1 MRFRRLGALFGYFMR
16 TMQTTIWRCLGM
28 VLLLATLGCDP
39 SFGWP
44 NFRHPGSF
52 AYQRW
57 KAEVFDPYPAT
68 DVGPT
73 PAGMRP
79 TWYDTPAPLPDRNYN
94 AALNRFGPAPPKESP
109 VMP

>member
-1 MRFRRLGALFGYFMR
+1 MR
-16 TMQTTIWRCLGM
+16 TMQSTIVRWLGM
-28 VLLLATLGCDP
+28 GLLLTTTGCSP
-39 SFGWP
+39 FVPEKFGWP
-44 NFRHPGSF
+44 NLLHPGGF

-57 KAEVFDPYPAT
+57 RAEVFDPYPAT

-79 TWYDTPAPLPDRNYN
+79 TWYDTPSPLPQRTFDSAR
-94 AALNRFGPAPPKESP
+94 LRFGPVPPKESP

>member
-1 MRFRRLGALFGYFMR
+1 MPAINSI
-16 TMQTTIWRCLGM
+16 TIKFWRCLGIA
-28 VLLLATLGCDP
+28 LLLACSGCGP
-39 SFGWP
+39 NFGWP
-44 NFRHPGSF
+44 HLHPGGF

-57 KAEVFDPYPAT
+57 RAEMFDPYPAT

-79 TWYDTPAPLPDRNYN
+79 TWYETPPAVPARLYGNS
-94 AALNRFGPAPPKESP
+94 LNRFGPPPDRNSP

>member
-1 MRFRRLGALFGYFMR
+1 MR
-16 TMQTTIWRCLGM
+16 TMQTTIWRWLGM
-28 VLLLATLGCDP
+28 GLLFAGSGCSP
-39 SFGWP
+39 YFGWP
-44 NFRHPGSF
+44 NLLHPGGF

-57 KAEVFDPYPAT
+57 RAEVFDPYPAT

-79 TWYDTPAPLPDRNYN
+79 TWYETPAPLATRDYN
-94 AALNRFGPAPPKESP
+94 SLHSRFGPAPPQESP

>member
-1 MRFRRLGALFGYFMR
+1 MR
-16 TMQTTIWRCLGM
+16 TMQTTIVRCLGM
-28 VLLLATLGCDP
+28 VLLLATPGCDP

-57 KAEVFDPYPAT
+57 RAEVFDPYPAT

-79 TWYDTPAPLPDRNYN
+79 TWYETPAPLPDRNYN